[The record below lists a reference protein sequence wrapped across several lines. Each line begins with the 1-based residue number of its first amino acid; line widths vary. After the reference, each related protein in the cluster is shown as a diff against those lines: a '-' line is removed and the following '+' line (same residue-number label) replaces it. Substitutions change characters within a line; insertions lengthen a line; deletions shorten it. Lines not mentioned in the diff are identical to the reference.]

1 MLRVLLAA
9 LADRRLHP
17 GKTVLDS
24 SSGNVG
30 IAYAMIG
37 QIVGLPVETRR
48 VSRTREKRRRVR
60 EIAPSFS
67 ISITRSSI
75 PTSSFTWT

>member
-1 MLRVLLAA
+1 VLRVLLTA

-24 SSGNVG
+24 SSGYVG

-48 VSRTREKRRRVR
+48 VSGTREKRYAYARARHLSR
-60 EIAPSFS
+60 F
-67 ISITRSSI
+67 RSHALQYR
-75 PTSSFTWT
+75 